1 MPHQTHGILC
11 LSRLSGQAWR
21 QSQNQVDSQENSMP
35 FHQQAL
41 LGQMILFP
49 NTERPGFLP
58 ECQSKYFEIKIEKTK
73 EYYNNAL
80 LIQKDNISFHNFTS
94 KIHKNYDYE
103 KKLDIIE
110 MLWEVVLVDK
120 IVHDFES
127 NLMRRIAGLL
137 HIKDLD
143 NGRIRKK
150 VLNKLS

>member
-1 MPHQTHGILC
+1 MFDNLFK
-11 LSRLSGQAWR
+11 SKK
-21 QSQNQVDSQENSMP
+21 NEFNDSENKSEIINII
-35 FHQQAL
+35 AL
-41 LGQMILFP
+41 LIEASQIDGTIDNLESEKIVDMI
-49 NTERPGFLP
+49 
-58 ECQSKYFEIKIEKTK
+58 SKYFEIKIEKTK

-80 LIQKDNISFHNFTS
+80 LIQKDNVSLHNFTS

-150 VLNKLS
+150 VLIKLS

>member
-1 MPHQTHGILC
+1 
-11 LSRLSGQAWR
+11 
-21 QSQNQVDSQENSMP
+21 
-35 FHQQAL
+35 
-41 LGQMILFP
+41 
-49 NTERPGFLP
+49 
-58 ECQSKYFEIKIEKTK
+58 
-73 EYYNNAL
+73 
-80 LIQKDNISFHNFTS
+80 
-94 KIHKNYDYE
+94 
-103 KKLDIIE
+103 

>member
-1 MPHQTHGILC
+1 MFDNLFK
-11 LSRLSGQAWR
+11 SKK
-21 QSQNQVDSQENSMP
+21 NEFNDSESKSEIINII
-35 FHQQAL
+35 AL
-41 LGQMILFP
+41 LIEASQIDGTIDNLESEKIVDMI
-49 NTERPGFLP
+49 
-58 ECQSKYFEIKIEKTK
+58 SKYFEIKIEKTK

-80 LIQKDNISFHNFTS
+80 LIQKDNVSFHNFTS

>member
-1 MPHQTHGILC
+1 MFDNLFK
-11 LSRLSGQAWR
+11 SKK
-21 QSQNQVDSQENSMP
+21 NEFNDSESNSEIINII
-35 FHQQAL
+35 AL
-41 LGQMILFP
+41 LIEASQIDGTIDDQESEKIIDMI
-49 NTERPGFLP
+49 
-58 ECQSKYFEIKIEKTK
+58 SKYFEIKIEKTK

-143 NGRIRKK
+143 NGRFRKK
-150 VLNKLS
+150 VLNKLSLSKSS